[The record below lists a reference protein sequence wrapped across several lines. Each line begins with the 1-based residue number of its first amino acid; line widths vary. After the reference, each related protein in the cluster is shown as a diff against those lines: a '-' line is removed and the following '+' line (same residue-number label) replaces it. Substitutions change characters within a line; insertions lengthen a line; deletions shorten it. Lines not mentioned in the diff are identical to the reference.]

1 MAAMQGPV
9 RQAGQVDERT
19 GSREPGGPGGGDL

>member
-19 GSREPGGPGGGDL
+19 GKQGARRTRRRRP